1 MTLENCSDRHV
12 GSKAQYTHIYTHVI
26 LSSSL
31 SFSLSPPLFFSLP
44 PHILRNLRN
53 GIYNKGRE
61 IVITHIICYCASK
74 DVQELVTHFHPGRE
88 CWNGQES
95 SLQIILYPQ
104 KHVYKLRHSGTK
116 LLSHCWRSSSRKIT
130 SSRSTWS
137 TQVDLYTG
145 TLSQKQ
151 KWPSHTENTAYAEK
165 TSVKFLPGVSDFSN
179 LVLHSLTAT
188 KTNGEHR
195 PSEAA
200 SGTAQHTV
208 HSRIP
213 AGRKIL

>member
-26 LSSSL
+26 LSPSL
-31 SFSLSPPLFFSLP
+31 SFSLPLLFFPPPP
-44 PHILRNLRN
+44 PHKLRNLRN

-61 IVITHIICYCASK
+61 IVITYIICYCASK

-104 KHVYKLRHSGTK
+104 KHVYKFRYSGTK

-151 KWPSHTENTAYAEK
+151 K
-165 TSVKFLPGVSDFSN
+165 
-179 LVLHSLTAT
+179 
-188 KTNGEHR
+188 
-195 PSEAA
+195 
-200 SGTAQHTV
+200 
-208 HSRIP
+208 
-213 AGRKIL
+213 

>member
-1 MTLENCSDRHV
+1 MKIVLTATWAAKLSTLTFTPMS
-12 GSKAQYTHIYTHVI
+12 Y
-26 LSSSL
+26 
-31 SFSLSPPLFFSLP
+31 SLP
-44 PHILRNLRN
+44 PSLSLPLLFFPPPPTHKLRNLRN

-61 IVITHIICYCASK
+61 IVITYIICYCASK

-104 KHVYKLRHSGTK
+104 KHVYKFRYSGTK
-116 LLSHCWRSSSRKIT
+116 LLYHCWRSSSRKIT

-151 KWPSHTENTAYAEK
+151 K
-165 TSVKFLPGVSDFSN
+165 
-179 LVLHSLTAT
+179 
-188 KTNGEHR
+188 
-195 PSEAA
+195 
-200 SGTAQHTV
+200 
-208 HSRIP
+208 
-213 AGRKIL
+213 